1 MRLPYTCESVQRKS
15 AVRGEEREQKE
26 KKKNERGTGRRKMK
40 RASHGASG
48 GALWN
53 AASEGRMKALV
64 TSHCTNVHTRARTH
78 ARNLT
83 VVQQRHTVP
92 LS

>member
-1 MRLPYTCESVQRKS
+1 MR
-15 AVRGEEREQKE
+15 AERELWQKE
-26 KKKNERGTGRRKMK
+26 KKNERGTGRRKMK

-64 TSHCTNVHTRARTH
+64 TSHCTNVHTHTQARTYACTQPDCGAAETH
-78 ARNLT
+78 SPAELSFEKKK
-83 VVQQRHTVP
+83 VQKE
-92 LS
+92 